1 MTVLLLRLAA
11 PLQSWGTNSRFVRR
25 NTDRAPSKSGII
37 GLLAAAE
44 GRRRTDSIE
53 DLLELR
59 IGVRVEQAGQ
69 LERDF
74 HTAHTRDGSVSM
86 PLSYRFY
93 LADAAFV
100 AAVEGPPNL
109 LDGLRDALLRP
120 VFPLY
125 LGRRS
130 CPPAGPLVLGLR
142 PGDLDT
148 ALREAPWQA
157 SAFIRGRH
165 HRATVQLD
173 TVTDWPPPDAAA
185 TTTAD
190 RTMDGADLDCELVRD
205 DPISFDPR
213 YRQYG
218 WRTVAHRTVIVP
230 NPSYAPPAPTPS
242 GDDDHDPFAAFDE
255 VG

>member
-1 MTVLLLRLAA
+1 VTVLLLRLAA
-11 PLQSWGTNSRFVRR
+11 PLQSWGTSSKFVRR

-37 GLLAAAE
+37 GLLAAAQ
-44 GRRRTDSIE
+44 GRRRTDTIE

-74 HTAHTRDGSVSM
+74 HTAHTRDGATSM

-100 AAVEGPPNL
+100 AAIEGPQAV
-109 LDGLRDALLRP
+109 LDGLREALLRP
-120 VFPLY
+120 VFPLF

-142 PGDLDT
+142 SGNLHT
-148 ALREAPWQA
+148 ALREQPWQA
-157 SAFIRGRH
+157 SPFIRKRH
-165 HRATVQLD
+165 HQATIPLD
-173 TVTDWPPPDAAA
+173 TVTDWPPPD
-185 TTTAD
+185 TVDNPAD
-190 RTMDGADLDCELVRD
+190 GDELGCEVVRD

-218 WRTVAHRTVIVP
+218 WRTVIHRTVIVP
-230 NPSYAPPAPTPS
+230 NPSYTAPHPVPS
-242 GDDDHDPFAAFDE
+242 RDDHQPFDAFDE